1 MSWTCPKG
9 FKAATARNNDLE
21 LAKMFHVTPESIRNW
36 KNRLGIPLRRS
47 NKVDLVE
54 IDRMLKMDAKPS
66 EIAKATGYSDT
77 TIKRRRREL
86 YGSKYR
92 MDPHAKQNK
101 EEVSAHPR
109 ESRESLSM
117 RVKADVMGVDR
128 NTFMAWMKTPK
139 GQEWRKQMNFTGGHD
154 DHNRQSI

>member
-1 MSWTCPKG
+1 MSWECPKG
-9 FKAATARNNDLE
+9 FKAATARHNDLD
-21 LAKMFHVTPESIRNW
+21 LAKMFQVTPSTIRNW
-36 KNRLGIPLRRS
+36 KKRLDIPLRRS
-47 NKVDLVE
+47 NKVEYDE
-54 IDRMLKMDAKPS
+54 IDKMLRTDAKPS

-86 YGSKYR
+86 FGSKCR
-92 MDPHAKQNK
+92 TTPHAKRNK
-101 EEVSAHPR
+101 EEALAHPR